1 MEHKAENYDC
11 VKSNKVLKA
20 YLEHFRQVSKNN
32 EIPGLL
38 SFFFIQGQI
47 ALPYLRIPVGGGTLD
62 PRVNVFWI
70 QDTRTGKSV
79 AFEIIQKTLKEAG
92 IEAVDYTT
100 GTDAAMVGS
109 FVKITEDNVTRHEP
123 RAGVLA
129 GPKAMNF
136 DEGSI
141 ILKPN
146 SHSEETVLYLQSAL
160 NSAGTGRNILT
171 KHLANGTITIQSLVS
186 LWITTFPPDGIKEYV
201 LDKGIFQRVLLYWR
215 DWTIDMKKEVAY
227 ELIDS
232 IHEDPKFTM
241 QYDDVVGYFKKL
253 DKRLKDR
260 VKELLSKGHKDI
272 FKPKTDEE
280 IKKAK
285 EKFDNDRANASEED
299 KSKYADFVAPST
311 WDEAH
316 PDYTSSNLS
325 QREEWIMLLK
335 KKLFTISPSFKPA
348 MKAAVEEYYS
358 LIDDMDATKQGICAS
373 FVMGLQNYTT
383 VLAHHM
389 AMLEETWVVTDKHVD
404 MAKEILYDLYRNLLD
419 WLESKVKVG
428 QSAGEKRKLEGS
440 WKEAFK
446 RCAVVD
452 FDDHRSRGW
461 AKKQDLFSTFGNIH
475 NLSSK
480 SNINNKYNQVGHMFD
495 ETTDKHRKFVRLKK
509 SADSGK
515 NA

>member
-1 MEHKAENYDC
+1 MEHKAENYEC
-11 VKSNKVLKA
+11 VKGNKVLKA

-79 AFEIIQKTLKEAG
+79 AFEIIQKTLQKAG
-92 IEAVDYTT
+92 IQSVDYTT

-109 FVKITEDNVTRHEP
+109 FIKNGEGGHTAK
-123 RAGVLA
+123 AGVLA

-215 DWTIDMKKEVAY
+215 DWTIEMKKEVAY

-232 IHEDPKFTM
+232 IHEEPKFTM
-241 QYDDVVGYFKKL
+241 QYDDVVNHFKKL

-260 VKELLSKGHKDI
+260 VIKLLTEGHNDV
-272 FKPKTDEE
+272 FTPKTDEQ
-280 IKKAK
+280 IKEAK
-285 EKFDNDRANASEED
+285 KEFDNDKANASEED
-299 KSKYADFVAPST
+299 KCKFAEFVAPST
-311 WDEAH
+311 WDDAH
-316 PDYTSSNLS
+316 PDYTSATLT

-335 KKLFTISPSFKPA
+335 KKLFTIDSSFKPA
-348 MKAAVEEYYS
+348 MKSAVEEYYA
-358 LIDDMDATKQGICAS
+358 LIEDMDATKQGICAS
-373 FVMGLQNYTT
+373 FVMGLQNYTN
-383 VLAHHM
+383 VFAHHM
-389 AMLEETWVVTDKHVD
+389 AMLEETWVVTGKHVD

-428 QSAGEKRKLEGS
+428 QSAGEKRKLEGA

-446 RCAVVD
+446 RCEIFD

-461 AKKQDLFSTFGNIH
+461 AKKQELFSVFGNMQ

-480 SNINNKYNQVGHMFD
+480 TAINTRFNQLSKLFD
-495 ETTDKHRKFVRLKK
+495 STRDKHRKFVRLKK
-509 SADSGK
+509 SVDDK
-515 NA
+515 NV

>member
-11 VKSNKVLKA
+11 VKNNKVLKA

-79 AFEIIQKTLKEAG
+79 AFEIIQKTLKQAD

-171 KHLANGTITIQSLVS
+171 KHLANGTITVQSLVS

-232 IHEDPKFTM
+232 IHEEPKFTM
-241 QYDDVVGYFKKL
+241 QYDEVVGYFKRL
-253 DKRLKDR
+253 NKRLKDR
-260 VKELLSKGHKDI
+260 VIYLLSEGHKDVY
-272 FKPKTDEE
+272 KTYDDEQ

-285 EKFDNDRANASEED
+285 E
-299 KSKYADFVAPST
+299 
-311 WDEAH
+311 
-316 PDYTSSNLS
+316 
-325 QREEWIMLLK
+325 
-335 KKLFTISPSFKPA
+335 
-348 MKAAVEEYYS
+348 
-358 LIDDMDATKQGICAS
+358 
-373 FVMGLQNYTT
+373 
-383 VLAHHM
+383 
-389 AMLEETWVVTDKHVD
+389 
-404 MAKEILYDLYRNLLD
+404 
-419 WLESKVKVG
+419 
-428 QSAGEKRKLEGS
+428 
-440 WKEAFK
+440 
-446 RCAVVD
+446 D
-452 FDDHRSRGW
+452 FDIKVESGDE
-461 AKKQDLFSTFGNIH
+461 
-475 NLSSK
+475 
-480 SNINNKYNQVGHMFD
+480 KYKMAEFCSPVQMG
-495 ETTDKHRKFVRLKK
+495 
-509 SADSGK
+509 
-515 NA
+515 